1 MEGQKGFLE
10 MNIIESVY
18 FIPYIFKLLFVR
30 GKYYIQLR
38 KLEKTRLE
46 SILIKCQSQD
56 SEASLLASSPVT
68 FWPHHVVFCRH
79 PRAYYI
85 LGAI

>member
-1 MEGQKGFLE
+1 MTWRGRKAFGEK

-38 KLEKTRLE
+38 KLEQT
-46 SILIKCQSQD
+46 
-56 SEASLLASSPVT
+56 
-68 FWPHHVVFCRH
+68 
-79 PRAYYI
+79 
-85 LGAI
+85 G